1 MDFLRNAADSV
12 SKAVNYV
19 MDRNRKA
26 AIVNRLKIVIRNE
39 RDNQSRAYI
48 ALGKYYC
55 SNLRDPENE
64 TTEALCRQAETA
76 GRRLH
81 RAYAKLDDLTVPAEE
96 EDRENP
102 REEDDRYEDLDG
114 DPDAEEA
121 ADDEPEGGPAGIHAQ
136 EEEDEEFLRPFT
148 VVPNDTAPEGGTEDG
163 GEDEP

>member
-39 RDNQSRAYI
+39 RENQSRAYI
-48 ALGKYYC
+48 ALGKYYY

-64 TTEALCRQAETA
+64 TTEPLCRQAETA
-76 GRRLH
+76 DRRLH

-96 EDRENP
+96 ESREQP
-102 REEDDRYEDLDG
+102 QEEDDRYEDLDDG
-114 DPDAEEA
+114 PAGEEA
-121 ADDEPEGGPAGIHAQ
+121 ADDEAEDSPAGIHTE

-148 VVPNDTAPEGGTEDG
+148 VVPNDTAPQGGTEDD
-163 GEDEP
+163 GEDEH